1 MKVSNASLLALLLVV
16 GSLGFAMKN
25 IQKVSGP
32 ETPKVPVPD
41 LKPQTQSPK
50 LRLKV
55 LSSVDAGSYGRL
67 SLDQYLTQNR
77 LEDDIVTE
85 TPKAV
90 VQNTPFVNSSPKHPE
105 TQTHNWT
112 SLEATPSIPLNNLE
126 ITTAESVQLNYLPDF
141 SENRW
146 VDHVVDMAEASPLQ
160 PDSRGCGS
168 LNYNVK
174 SAPKYSKIRS
184 VGMERQLTD
193 RTSIGVEYVY
203 KDGCYKKAIKP
214 LNALNIPGDD
224 GVNLRVNMKF

>member
-1 MKVSNASLLALLLVV
+1 MKVSNASLLALLLVM
-16 GSLGFAMKN
+16 GSLGFTVKKMS
-25 IQKVSGP
+25 KVSGP
-32 ETPKVPVPD
+32 EAPKVPVPA
-41 LKPQTQSPK
+41 LKPQTHKPTPRSAMI
-50 LRLKV
+50 
-55 LSSVDAGSYGRL
+55 SSVDTGSYGRL
-67 SLDQYLTQNR
+67 SLDQYLTQDR
-77 LEDDIVTE
+77 SKGDIVTE

-90 VQNTPFVNSSPKHPE
+90 VWNTPSVNSSAKHPE
-105 TQTHNWT
+105 TETHNWT
-112 SLEATPSIPLNNLE
+112 SLEVTPSIPLNNLD
-126 ITTAESVQLNYLPDF
+126 IKTAESVQLNYLSDF

-146 VDHVVDMAEASPLQ
+146 VDHVVGMAEASPVQ